1 MFRNALRRQTSEYAL
16 GVSVGA
22 EVAVFVTRRYGRQ
35 VLLLHRVPSDGSYW
49 HVVAGA
55 VEAGESARE
64 AAVRELRE
72 ETGLVADLGECVEI
86 VESSAAAS
94 RDRGED
100 ASSNELA
107 VDVPITCYRVDAP
120 ANWEPVL
127 NGEHDARQWCPP
139 GAAADFPCMARNRTS
154 APTARIRELT
164 TR

>member
-1 MFRNALRRQTSEYAL
+1 
-16 GVSVGA
+16 
-22 EVAVFVTRRYGRQ
+22 
-35 VLLLHRVPSDGSYW
+35 
-49 HVVAGA
+49 VVAGA
-55 VEAGESARE
+55 VKAGESARE

-107 VDVPITCYRVDAP
+107 VDVPITCYRVNAP

-127 NGEHDARQWCPP
+127 NGEHDAHQWCPP
-139 GAAADFPCMARNRTS
+139 GAAADSLVWPA
-154 APTARIRELT
+154 TARALRRLVSEN
-164 TR
+164 